1 MMNKE
6 QRMLKW
12 NKKTQKKMKYLK
24 LIKYQNL
31 LLLATMLLV
40 FRYLFLTQSYI
51 DLALTDFNYFL
62 LVLSTVCIAAGGAV
76 MQHIVNQEEDEII
89 HPQSRLAGNTI
100 TETSAYNWY
109 IGLTIVGVG
118 IGFYLANVIYKPTFA
133 SLFVLVA
140 TLLYV
145 QATNLKQIPFINNCI
160 TALLVA
166 IPIVTIALFDVF
178 QATDATNKVRMGE
191 VFGILIDYAI
201 FSFFLVLLK
210 ELVNDLKNKQNDEMV
225 GNTTLATRLGL
236 LKTKII
242 VGVFV
247 ILILAM
253 ILYYCKN
260 YLFELNLALY
270 YILITMVGPLLLVG
284 LKLINSTNAKEF
296 IVLNRVLQFVLITSL
311 FSIAVIIYSIQH
323 A

>member
-1 MMNKE
+1 
-6 QRMLKW
+6 
-12 NKKTQKKMKYLK
+12 MKYLK

-51 DLALTDFNYFL
+51 DLALTDFNYL
-62 LVLSTVCIAAGGAV
+62 LLLLSTVCIAAGGAV

-89 HPQSRLAGNTI
+89 HPQSRLVGNTI

-178 QATDATNKVRMGE
+178 PATDATNKVRMGE

-210 ELVNDLKNKQNDEMV
+210 ELVNDLKNKHNDEMV
-225 GNTTLATRLGL
+225 GNTTLATRLEL

-247 ILILAM
+247 VLILAM

>member
-1 MMNKE
+1 
-6 QRMLKW
+6 
-12 NKKTQKKMKYLK
+12 MKYLK

-51 DLALTDFNYFL
+51 DLALTDFNYLL

-89 HPQSRLAGNTI
+89 HPQSRLVGNTI

-145 QATNLKQIPFINNCI
+145 QATNLKQIPFVNNCI

-178 QATDATNKVRMGE
+178 PATDATNKVRMGE

-210 ELVNDLKNKQNDEMV
+210 ELVNDLKNKHNDEMV

-284 LKLINSTNAKEF
+284 LKLINSTSAKEF

>member
-1 MMNKE
+1 
-6 QRMLKW
+6 
-12 NKKTQKKMKYLK
+12 MKYLK

-51 DLALTDFNYFL
+51 DLALTDFNYLL

-89 HPQSRLAGNTI
+89 RPQSRLVGNTI

-140 TLLYV
+140 TLLYI

-166 IPIVTIALFDVF
+166 ISIVTIALFDVF
-178 QATDATNKVRMGE
+178 PATDATNKVRMGE
-191 VFGILIDYAI
+191 AFGILIDYAI

-210 ELVNDLKNKQNDEMV
+210 ELINDLKNKQNDEMV

-242 VGVFV
+242 TGIFV

-270 YILITMVGPLLLVG
+270 YILITMLGPLLLVG
-284 LKLINSTNAKEF
+284 LKLINSTSAKEF

>member
-1 MMNKE
+1 
-6 QRMLKW
+6 
-12 NKKTQKKMKYLK
+12 MKYLK

-51 DLALTDFNYFL
+51 DLALTDFNYL
-62 LVLSTVCIAAGGAV
+62 LLLLSTVCIAAGGAV

-89 HPQSRLAGNTI
+89 HPQSRLVGNTI

-178 QATDATNKVRMGE
+178 PATDATNKVRMGE

>member
-1 MMNKE
+1 
-6 QRMLKW
+6 
-12 NKKTQKKMKYLK
+12 MKYLK

-51 DLALTDFNYFL
+51 DLALTDFNYL
-62 LVLSTVCIAAGGAV
+62 LLLLSTVCIAAGGAV

-89 HPQSRLAGNTI
+89 HPQSRLVGNTI

-118 IGFYLANVIYKPTFA
+118 IGFYLSNVIYKPTFA

-178 QATDATNKVRMGE
+178 PATDATNKVRMGE

-210 ELVNDLKNKQNDEMV
+210 ELVNDLKNKHNDEMV
-225 GNTTLATRLGL
+225 GNTTLATRLEL

-242 VGVFV
+242 IGVFV
-247 ILILAM
+247 VLILAM

>member
-1 MMNKE
+1 
-6 QRMLKW
+6 
-12 NKKTQKKMKYLK
+12 MKYLK

-51 DLALTDFNYFL
+51 DLALTDFNYLL

-89 HPQSRLAGNTI
+89 HPQSRLVGNTI

-145 QATNLKQIPFINNCI
+145 QATNLRQIPFINNCI

-178 QATDATNKVRMGE
+178 PATDATNKVRMGE

-210 ELVNDLKNKQNDEMV
+210 ELVNDLKNKHNDEMV

-284 LKLINSTNAKEF
+284 LKLINSTSAKEF

>member
-1 MMNKE
+1 
-6 QRMLKW
+6 
-12 NKKTQKKMKYLK
+12 MKYLK

-51 DLALTDFNYFL
+51 DLALTDFNYLL

-89 HPQSRLAGNTI
+89 HSQSRLVGNTI

-178 QATDATNKVRMGE
+178 PATDATNKVRMGE

-210 ELVNDLKNKQNDEMV
+210 ELVNELKNKQSDEMI

-270 YILITMVGPLLLVG
+270 YILITMLGPLLLVG
-284 LKLINSTNAKEF
+284 LKLINSTSAKEF